1 MKKSW
6 PLIGHRDFLIHCS
19 TNKGA
24 KKQTLQK
31 RNKQIANNSLSF
43 IGTACARVNSVKFS
57 KWNSWPSVRL
67 VSRFVSLPASSQ
79 YWHFLFHLLLVQLE
93 SDYMPGITLIA
104 VQKRHHTRLFCM
116 DKRDQSGRAG
126 NVPAGTT
133 VDANITHPTE
143 NDFFLCS
150 HQGIQG
156 TSRPSYYKVYLL
168 IQGELNSLT
177 EHPGAVG

>member
-1 MKKSW
+1 
-6 PLIGHRDFLIHCS
+6 
-19 TNKGA
+19 
-24 KKQTLQK
+24 
-31 RNKQIANNSLSF
+31 
-43 IGTACARVNSVKFS
+43 
-57 KWNSWPSVRL
+57 
-67 VSRFVSLPASSQ
+67 
-79 YWHFLFHLLLVQLE
+79 
-93 SDYMPGITLIA
+93 MPGITLIA

-156 TSRPSYYKVYLL
+156 TSRPSYYKVIYPFTFFCRC
-168 IQGELNSLT
+168 GEGVLQRQNQNNLT
-177 EHPGAVG
+177 LRCFGTTTVWMRMTSRT

>member
-1 MKKSW
+1 MVCV
-6 PLIGHRDFLIHCS
+6 RD
-19 TNKGA
+19 
-24 KKQTLQK
+24 
-31 RNKQIANNSLSF
+31 NS
-43 IGTACARVNSVKFS
+43 ARFS
-57 KWNSWPSVRL
+57 KWNCLLYVRP
-67 VSRFVSLPASSQ
+67 VSRCLPPSQNSSSS
-79 YWHFLFHLLLVQLE
+79 HFLQLE

-104 VQKRHHTRLFCM
+104 VQKRHHTRLFCT

-156 TSRPSYYKVYLL
+156 TSRPSYYKV
-168 IQGELNSLT
+168 ICSCIFC
-177 EHPGAVG
+177 AVDGGGRE

>member
-1 MKKSW
+1 MKKVG
-6 PLIGHRDFLIHCS
+6 LFQKGRRDFLTHCS

-79 YWHFLFHLLLVQLE
+79 YWQFLFHLLLVQLE

-168 IQGELNSLT
+168 IMGN
-177 EHPGAVG
+177 

>member
-1 MKKSW
+1 
-6 PLIGHRDFLIHCS
+6 
-19 TNKGA
+19 
-24 KKQTLQK
+24 
-31 RNKQIANNSLSF
+31 
-43 IGTACARVNSVKFS
+43 
-57 KWNSWPSVRL
+57 
-67 VSRFVSLPASSQ
+67 
-79 YWHFLFHLLLVQLE
+79 
-93 SDYMPGITLIA
+93 MPGITLIA

-156 TSRPSYYKVYLL
+156 TSRPSYYKVICSYIFFLWLGGGGGDSLASKSKITDAQVLWDDNCLDADDLQNMTYQLCHTYARHTFFAYSKSQDDSSKTLLQIFQVHSKCLHSCPCLLCPPCRHKSQVFAVSDALPQMSQYL
-168 IQGELNSLT
+168 
-177 EHPGAVG
+177 

>member
-1 MKKSW
+1 
-6 PLIGHRDFLIHCS
+6 
-19 TNKGA
+19 
-24 KKQTLQK
+24 
-31 RNKQIANNSLSF
+31 
-43 IGTACARVNSVKFS
+43 
-57 KWNSWPSVRL
+57 
-67 VSRFVSLPASSQ
+67 
-79 YWHFLFHLLLVQLE
+79 
-93 SDYMPGITLIA
+93 MPGITLIA

-156 TSRPSYYKVYLL
+156 TSRPSYYKVSFYYKLL
-168 IQGELNSLT
+168 LQGKLPPITTISCNL
-177 EHPGAVG
+177 